1 MKADNILGLIG
12 GTPHVRLG
20 RLFPD
25 HEVWMK
31 LERQNPAGSI
41 KDRIALAMIEDAEQ
55 QGMIRPGATLIEATS
70 GNTGVGLAFVAA
82 VKGYRLIIVMPESMS
97 VERRRLMQ
105 SYGARLELTPREK
118 GMKGAIER
126 AKALL
131 AEIDGSWMPR
141 QFVNPSN
148 PEVHARTTA
157 REIMDDFP
165 EGFDYFVTGIGT
177 GGHISGVGRELTM
190 AGGRLYADRQ
200 MFVGGVYEDLPETS
214 HFHSDLFVRLPD
226 EDAGMFTY
234 VYLLLSPGTRPDDV
248 ARGIAA
254 NMRRLDATDD
264 VRPETPLLFPLTDIH
279 LRSHFQREHEP
290 NGNIL
295 YLYLIVGANILL
307 LVIVLFN
314 LWLNA
319 GLIFAFNRRYYQ
331 LLRLNGASS
340 RRVLVDEMMIATYVG
355 FSSVAFMCIAWLLM
369 PYRSPTMIW
378 GYGGSGLRTT
388 ISVNGYWL
396 HVLNDLFS
404 FQEGHLFV
412 PTGTFLFFSQRER
425 GRREEEP
432 PEEMP
437 AEPEGGIETR
447 LALFVAEEALNGL
460 KRIGRT
466 SAFRSA
472 QKSCL
477 PIRGRLQR
485 KNMPRVRNT
494 RAPFRAL
501 RPSAFSSNS
510 NRASTDSCTYRKWT
524 ASTLIRI

>member
-55 QGMIRPGATLIEATS
+55 QGLIRPGATLIEATS

-177 GGHISGVGRELTM
+177 GGHISGVGRELKRAFPSVQIVGVEPADSSVLTGGC
-190 AGGRLYADRQ
+190 AGVHPIQGIGPG
-200 MFVGGVYEDLPETS
+200 FVPETL
-214 HFHSDLFVRLPD
+214 DRNVIDRVTAITGPD
-226 EDAGMFTY
+226 AF
-234 VYLLLSPGTRPDDV
+234 RF
-248 ARGIAA
+248 A
-254 NMRRLDATDD
+254 RRLA
-264 VRPETPLLFPLTDIH
+264 
-279 LRSHFQREHEP
+279 REE
-290 NGNIL
+290 GIL
-295 YLYLIVGANILL
+295 CGIST
-307 LVIVLFN
+307 
-314 LWLNA
+314 
-319 GLIFAFNRRYYQ
+319 
-331 LLRLNGASS
+331 GASLAAVE
-340 RRVLVDEMMIATYVG
+340 RVLA
-355 FSSVAFMCIAWLLM
+355 
-369 PYRSPTMIW
+369 
-378 GYGGSGLRTT
+378 GSGVPKRVLTFGLDTGERYL
-388 ISVNGYWL
+388 SVEG
-396 HVLNDLFS
+396 LF
-404 FQEGHLFV
+404 
-412 PTGTFLFFSQRER
+412 T
-425 GRREEEP
+425 
-432 PEEMP
+432 
-437 AEPEGGIETR
+437 
-447 LALFVAEEALNGL
+447 N
-460 KRIGRT
+460 K
-466 SAFRSA
+466 
-472 QKSCL
+472 
-477 PIRGRLQR
+477 
-485 KNMPRVRNT
+485 VRH
-494 RAPFRAL
+494 
-501 RPSAFSSNS
+501 
-510 NRASTDSCTYRKWT
+510 
-524 ASTLIRI
+524 

>member
-55 QGMIRPGATLIEATS
+55 QGLIRPGATLIEATS

-177 GGHISGVGRELTM
+177 GGHISGVGRELKRAFPSVQIVGVEPADSPVLTEGR
-190 AGGRLYADRQ
+190 AGAHPIQGIGPG
-200 MFVGGVYEDLPETS
+200 FVPETLDRS
-214 HFHSDLFVRLPD
+214 VIDRVTAITGPD
-226 EDAGMFTY
+226 AF
-234 VYLLLSPGTRPDDV
+234 RF
-248 ARGIAA
+248 A
-254 NMRRLDATDD
+254 RRLA
-264 VRPETPLLFPLTDIH
+264 
-279 LRSHFQREHEP
+279 REE
-290 NGNIL
+290 GIL
-295 YLYLIVGANILL
+295 CGISTGAALAA
-307 LVIVLFN
+307 VE
-314 LWLNA
+314 
-319 GLIFAFNRRYYQ
+319 
-331 LLRLNGASS
+331 
-340 RRVLVDEMMIATYVG
+340 RVLA
-355 FSSVAFMCIAWLLM
+355 
-369 PYRSPTMIW
+369 
-378 GYGGSGLRTT
+378 GSGVPKRVLTFGLDTGERYL
-388 ISVNGYWL
+388 SVEG
-396 HVLNDLFS
+396 LFS
-404 FQEGHLFV
+404 NK
-412 PTGTFLFFSQRER
+412 
-425 GRREEEP
+425 RRH
-432 PEEMP
+432 
-437 AEPEGGIETR
+437 
-447 LALFVAEEALNGL
+447 
-460 KRIGRT
+460 
-466 SAFRSA
+466 
-472 QKSCL
+472 
-477 PIRGRLQR
+477 
-485 KNMPRVRNT
+485 
-494 RAPFRAL
+494 
-501 RPSAFSSNS
+501 
-510 NRASTDSCTYRKWT
+510 
-524 ASTLIRI
+524 

>member
-55 QGMIRPGATLIEATS
+55 QGLIRPGATLIEATS

-177 GGHISGVGRELTM
+177 GGHISGVGRELKRVFPSVQIVGVEPADSPVLTEGR
-190 AGGRLYADRQ
+190 AGAHPIQGIGPG
-200 MFVGGVYEDLPETS
+200 FVPETL
-214 HFHSDLFVRLPD
+214 DRNVIDRVTAITGPD
-226 EDAGMFTY
+226 AF
-234 VYLLLSPGTRPDDV
+234 RF
-248 ARGIAA
+248 A
-254 NMRRLDATDD
+254 RRLA
-264 VRPETPLLFPLTDIH
+264 
-279 LRSHFQREHEP
+279 REE
-290 NGNIL
+290 GIL
-295 YLYLIVGANILL
+295 CGIST
-307 LVIVLFN
+307 
-314 LWLNA
+314 
-319 GLIFAFNRRYYQ
+319 
-331 LLRLNGASS
+331 GASLAAVE
-340 RRVLVDEMMIATYVG
+340 RVLA
-355 FSSVAFMCIAWLLM
+355 
-369 PYRSPTMIW
+369 
-378 GYGGSGLRTT
+378 GSGVPKRVLTFGLDTGERYL
-388 ISVNGYWL
+388 SVEG
-396 HVLNDLFS
+396 LF
-404 FQEGHLFV
+404 
-412 PTGTFLFFSQRER
+412 T
-425 GRREEEP
+425 
-432 PEEMP
+432 
-437 AEPEGGIETR
+437 
-447 LALFVAEEALNGL
+447 N
-460 KRIGRT
+460 K
-466 SAFRSA
+466 
-472 QKSCL
+472 
-477 PIRGRLQR
+477 
-485 KNMPRVRNT
+485 VRH
-494 RAPFRAL
+494 
-501 RPSAFSSNS
+501 
-510 NRASTDSCTYRKWT
+510 
-524 ASTLIRI
+524 

>member
-177 GGHISGVGRELTM
+177 GGHISGVGRELKRAFPSVQIVGVEPADSPVLTEGR
-190 AGGRLYADRQ
+190 AGAHPIQGIGPG
-200 MFVGGVYEDLPETS
+200 FVPETL
-214 HFHSDLFVRLPD
+214 DRTVIDRVTAITGPD
-226 EDAGMFTY
+226 AF
-234 VYLLLSPGTRPDDV
+234 RF
-248 ARGIAA
+248 A
-254 NMRRLDATDD
+254 RRLA
-264 VRPETPLLFPLTDIH
+264 
-279 LRSHFQREHEP
+279 REE
-290 NGNIL
+290 GIL
-295 YLYLIVGANILL
+295 CGIST
-307 LVIVLFN
+307 
-314 LWLNA
+314 
-319 GLIFAFNRRYYQ
+319 
-331 LLRLNGASS
+331 GASLAAVE
-340 RRVLVDEMMIATYVG
+340 RVLA
-355 FSSVAFMCIAWLLM
+355 
-369 PYRSPTMIW
+369 
-378 GYGGSGLRTT
+378 GSGVSKRVLTFGLDTGERYL
-388 ISVNGYWL
+388 SVEG
-396 HVLNDLFS
+396 LF
-404 FQEGHLFV
+404 
-412 PTGTFLFFSQRER
+412 T
-425 GRREEEP
+425 
-432 PEEMP
+432 
-437 AEPEGGIETR
+437 
-447 LALFVAEEALNGL
+447 N
-460 KRIGRT
+460 K
-466 SAFRSA
+466 
-472 QKSCL
+472 
-477 PIRGRLQR
+477 
-485 KNMPRVRNT
+485 VRH
-494 RAPFRAL
+494 
-501 RPSAFSSNS
+501 
-510 NRASTDSCTYRKWT
+510 
-524 ASTLIRI
+524 

>member
-177 GGHISGVGRELTM
+177 GGHISGVGRELKRAFPSVQIVGVEPADSPVLTEGR
-190 AGGRLYADRQ
+190 AGAHPIQGIGPG
-200 MFVGGVYEDLPETS
+200 FVPETL
-214 HFHSDLFVRLPD
+214 DRTVIDRVTAITGPD
-226 EDAGMFTY
+226 AF
-234 VYLLLSPGTRPDDV
+234 RF
-248 ARGIAA
+248 A
-254 NMRRLDATDD
+254 RRLA
-264 VRPETPLLFPLTDIH
+264 
-279 LRSHFQREHEP
+279 REE
-290 NGNIL
+290 GIL
-295 YLYLIVGANILL
+295 CGISTGAALAA
-307 LVIVLFN
+307 VE
-314 LWLNA
+314 
-319 GLIFAFNRRYYQ
+319 
-331 LLRLNGASS
+331 
-340 RRVLVDEMMIATYVG
+340 RVLA
-355 FSSVAFMCIAWLLM
+355 
-369 PYRSPTMIW
+369 
-378 GYGGSGLRTT
+378 GSGVPKR
-388 ISVNGYWL
+388 
-396 HVLNDLFS
+396 VLTFGLDTGERYLSIEGLFS
-404 FQEGHLFV
+404 NK
-412 PTGTFLFFSQRER
+412 
-425 GRREEEP
+425 RRH
-432 PEEMP
+432 
-437 AEPEGGIETR
+437 
-447 LALFVAEEALNGL
+447 
-460 KRIGRT
+460 
-466 SAFRSA
+466 
-472 QKSCL
+472 
-477 PIRGRLQR
+477 
-485 KNMPRVRNT
+485 
-494 RAPFRAL
+494 
-501 RPSAFSSNS
+501 
-510 NRASTDSCTYRKWT
+510 
-524 ASTLIRI
+524 

>member
-82 VKGYRLIIVMPESMS
+82 VKGYQLIIVMPESMS

-177 GGHISGVGRELTM
+177 GGHISGVGHELKRVFPSVQIVGVEPADSPVLTEGR
-190 AGGRLYADRQ
+190 AGAHPIQGIGPG
-200 MFVGGVYEDLPETS
+200 FVPETL
-214 HFHSDLFVRLPD
+214 DRTVIDRVTAITGPD
-226 EDAGMFTY
+226 AF
-234 VYLLLSPGTRPDDV
+234 RF
-248 ARGIAA
+248 A
-254 NMRRLDATDD
+254 RRLA
-264 VRPETPLLFPLTDIH
+264 
-279 LRSHFQREHEP
+279 REE
-290 NGNIL
+290 GIL
-295 YLYLIVGANILL
+295 CGISTGAALAA
-307 LVIVLFN
+307 VE
-314 LWLNA
+314 
-319 GLIFAFNRRYYQ
+319 
-331 LLRLNGASS
+331 
-340 RRVLVDEMMIATYVG
+340 RVLA
-355 FSSVAFMCIAWLLM
+355 
-369 PYRSPTMIW
+369 
-378 GYGGSGLRTT
+378 GSGVPKRVLTFGLDTGERYL
-388 ISVNGYWL
+388 SVEG
-396 HVLNDLFS
+396 LFS
-404 FQEGHLFV
+404 NK
-412 PTGTFLFFSQRER
+412 
-425 GRREEEP
+425 RRH
-432 PEEMP
+432 
-437 AEPEGGIETR
+437 
-447 LALFVAEEALNGL
+447 
-460 KRIGRT
+460 
-466 SAFRSA
+466 
-472 QKSCL
+472 
-477 PIRGRLQR
+477 
-485 KNMPRVRNT
+485 
-494 RAPFRAL
+494 
-501 RPSAFSSNS
+501 
-510 NRASTDSCTYRKWT
+510 
-524 ASTLIRI
+524 

>member
-55 QGMIRPGATLIEATS
+55 QGLIRPGATLIEATS

-177 GGHISGVGRELTM
+177 GGHISGVGRELKRAFPSVQIVGVEPADSSVL
-190 AGGRLYADRQ
+190 AGGCAGAHPIQ
-200 MFVGGVYEDLPETS
+200 GIGPGFVPETL
-214 HFHSDLFVRLPD
+214 DRNVIDRVTAITGPD
-226 EDAGMFTY
+226 AF
-234 VYLLLSPGTRPDDV
+234 RF
-248 ARGIAA
+248 A
-254 NMRRLDATDD
+254 RRLA
-264 VRPETPLLFPLTDIH
+264 
-279 LRSHFQREHEP
+279 REE
-290 NGNIL
+290 GIL
-295 YLYLIVGANILL
+295 CGIST
-307 LVIVLFN
+307 
-314 LWLNA
+314 
-319 GLIFAFNRRYYQ
+319 
-331 LLRLNGASS
+331 GASLAAVE
-340 RRVLVDEMMIATYVG
+340 RVLA
-355 FSSVAFMCIAWLLM
+355 
-369 PYRSPTMIW
+369 
-378 GYGGSGLRTT
+378 GSGVSKRVLTFGLDTGERYL
-388 ISVNGYWL
+388 SVEG
-396 HVLNDLFS
+396 LF
-404 FQEGHLFV
+404 
-412 PTGTFLFFSQRER
+412 T
-425 GRREEEP
+425 
-432 PEEMP
+432 
-437 AEPEGGIETR
+437 
-447 LALFVAEEALNGL
+447 N
-460 KRIGRT
+460 K
-466 SAFRSA
+466 
-472 QKSCL
+472 
-477 PIRGRLQR
+477 
-485 KNMPRVRNT
+485 VRH
-494 RAPFRAL
+494 
-501 RPSAFSSNS
+501 
-510 NRASTDSCTYRKWT
+510 
-524 ASTLIRI
+524 

>member
-177 GGHISGVGRELTM
+177 GGHISGVGRELKRAFPNVQIVGVEPADSPVLTEGR
-190 AGGRLYADRQ
+190 AGAHPIQGIGPG
-200 MFVGGVYEDLPETS
+200 FVPETL
-214 HFHSDLFVRLPD
+214 DRTVIDRVTAITGPD
-226 EDAGMFTY
+226 AF
-234 VYLLLSPGTRPDDV
+234 RF
-248 ARGIAA
+248 A
-254 NMRRLDATDD
+254 RRLAREEGILCGISTGAA
-264 VRPETPLLFPLTDIH
+264 LTAV
-279 LRSHFQREHEP
+279 E
-290 NGNIL
+290 
-295 YLYLIVGANILL
+295 
-307 LVIVLFN
+307 
-314 LWLNA
+314 
-319 GLIFAFNRRYYQ
+319 
-331 LLRLNGASS
+331 
-340 RRVLVDEMMIATYVG
+340 RVLA
-355 FSSVAFMCIAWLLM
+355 
-369 PYRSPTMIW
+369 
-378 GYGGSGLRTT
+378 GSGVPKRVLTFGLDTGERYL
-388 ISVNGYWL
+388 SVEG
-396 HVLNDLFS
+396 LFS
-404 FQEGHLFV
+404 NK
-412 PTGTFLFFSQRER
+412 
-425 GRREEEP
+425 RRH
-432 PEEMP
+432 
-437 AEPEGGIETR
+437 
-447 LALFVAEEALNGL
+447 
-460 KRIGRT
+460 
-466 SAFRSA
+466 
-472 QKSCL
+472 
-477 PIRGRLQR
+477 
-485 KNMPRVRNT
+485 
-494 RAPFRAL
+494 
-501 RPSAFSSNS
+501 
-510 NRASTDSCTYRKWT
+510 
-524 ASTLIRI
+524 

>member
-55 QGMIRPGATLIEATS
+55 QGLIRPGATLIEATS

-177 GGHISGVGRELTM
+177 GGHISGVGRELKRAFPNVQIVGVEPADSPVLTEGR
-190 AGGRLYADRQ
+190 AGAHPIQGIGPG
-200 MFVGGVYEDLPETS
+200 FVPETL
-214 HFHSDLFVRLPD
+214 DRTVIDRVTAIAGPD
-226 EDAGMFTY
+226 AFRFT
-234 VYLLLSPGTRPDDV
+234 
-248 ARGIAA
+248 
-254 NMRRLDATDD
+254 RRLA
-264 VRPETPLLFPLTDIH
+264 
-279 LRSHFQREHEP
+279 REE
-290 NGNIL
+290 GIL
-295 YLYLIVGANILL
+295 CGISTGAALAA
-307 LVIVLFN
+307 VE
-314 LWLNA
+314 
-319 GLIFAFNRRYYQ
+319 
-331 LLRLNGASS
+331 
-340 RRVLVDEMMIATYVG
+340 RVLA
-355 FSSVAFMCIAWLLM
+355 
-369 PYRSPTMIW
+369 
-378 GYGGSGLRTT
+378 GSGVPKRVLTFGLDTGERYL
-388 ISVNGYWL
+388 SVEG
-396 HVLNDLFS
+396 LFS
-404 FQEGHLFV
+404 NK
-412 PTGTFLFFSQRER
+412 
-425 GRREEEP
+425 RRH
-432 PEEMP
+432 
-437 AEPEGGIETR
+437 
-447 LALFVAEEALNGL
+447 
-460 KRIGRT
+460 
-466 SAFRSA
+466 
-472 QKSCL
+472 
-477 PIRGRLQR
+477 
-485 KNMPRVRNT
+485 
-494 RAPFRAL
+494 
-501 RPSAFSSNS
+501 
-510 NRASTDSCTYRKWT
+510 
-524 ASTLIRI
+524 